1 MLNFSQIACNNAHC
15 VSCHWKV
22 ELFSVNSFPKL
33 SSDRFRICFS
43 WVYQVNSFVVFN
55 TIKNEIQHLHHCF
68 RVSLRLNVFNFQ
80 NFFLDFKNVNSFWD
94 LGEKNLNCI
103 LVDVICGFE
112 KRMNKVQQFS
122 EQTSSVNFQVVVRDH
137 KNQKCI
143 CTFLESRRNRHHIRQ
158 VHGDSFC
165 V

>member
-1 MLNFSQIACNNAHC
+1 MLPSSIRRRISCKLPSSSNNCWAKD
-15 VSCHWKV
+15 S
-22 ELFSVNSFPKL
+22 LANMDLLNIGINLFPKL
-33 SSDRFRICFS
+33 SADRFRICFC

-143 CTFLESRRNRHHIRQ
+143 CTFLER
-158 VHGDSFC
+158 D
-165 V
+165 